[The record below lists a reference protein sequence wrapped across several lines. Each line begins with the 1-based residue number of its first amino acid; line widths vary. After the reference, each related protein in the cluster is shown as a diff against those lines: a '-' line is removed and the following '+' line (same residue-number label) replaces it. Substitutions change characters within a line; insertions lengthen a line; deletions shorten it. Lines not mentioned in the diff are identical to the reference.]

1 MSAPIMLD
9 LFAGAGGV
17 TEGAEQAGIE
27 VVWAANHWP
36 LAVSVHKRW
45 HPHVQHLCQDLQ
57 QANWSIAPDCDIIWA
72 SPSCVGTSEAGQP
85 GRSKNPTVKAIHDS
99 YRSTAWAVV
108 DACHVKRPRAFVV
121 ENVPEFIE
129 WDYLEE
135 WCSCLRKQGYHLT
148 FQVLTA
154 SCWGVPQDRR
164 RLIIVGCLDHP
175 ITIDEPFMLEGARP
189 PIGPCLDFEDGLWRS
204 IRSMP
209 AHKPKAKARAQHAHR
224 MFKGGPCWG
233 QHVSHRG
240 AWAKSVAVPANTI
253 TTQNQHYLVA
263 DGAYRLW
270 TVPETLGAMG
280 LRRDYLDG
288 VDRTVALI
296 MAGNA
301 VPPGLAAGILRQV
314 AAAIA

>member
-17 TEGAEQAGIE
+17 TEGAIAAGVE
-27 VVWAANHWP
+27 VVWAANHWK
-36 LAVSVHKRW
+36 LAIDVHKRW
-45 HPHVQHLCQDLQ
+45 HPHIETCLQDLQ
-57 QANWSIAPDCDIIWA
+57 QANWLLAPDCDIIWA
-72 SPSCVGTSEAGQP
+72 SPSCQGHSESGQP
-85 GRSKNPTVKAIHDS
+85 GRAKNPTIRAIHDS

-129 WDYLEE
+129 WDYFDE

-154 SCWGVPQDRR
+154 SHWGVPQDRR
-164 RLIIVGCLDHP
+164 RLIIVGRLEAP
-175 ITIDEPFMLEGARP
+175 LTIVEPFLLEGSKPA
-189 PIGPCLDFEDGLWRS
+189 IGSVLDFNDGKWRS

-233 QHVSHRG
+233 QHVSHKG
-240 AWAKSVAVPANTI
+240 AWAKSTGVPSSTI
-253 TTQNQHYLVA
+253 TTKNQHYVVC
-263 DGAYRLW
+263 DGGYRLW
-270 TVPETLGAMG
+270 TVPETCGGMG
-280 LRRDYLDG
+280 LRRDYLEG
-288 VDRTVALI
+288 VDRTAALI

-301 VPPGLAAGILRQV
+301 VPPGMAEGILRQV
-314 AAAIA
+314 RDAIM